1 MTESRSLIES
11 TNLIESLP
19 IELWN
24 IILEFT
30 PHTKAKDFILI
41 VTLYKIFTHNELEEL
56 KQKYI
61 YDYLV
66 GSSPLNKQ
74 IYIIYNNIESIDT
87 KTKYITN
94 YNKVFQMICTL
105 EPDYI
110 INSLIL
116 KNYLL
121 NKITNKKD
129 KVKFEHIT
137 DRIYKD
143 HSVFNNRHYSK
154 MLKHL

>member
-1 MTESRSLIES
+1 MTESQS
-11 TNLIESLP
+11 LIESLP

-41 VTLYKIFTHNELEEL
+41 VTLYKIFTPDELDEL

-61 YDYLV
+61 YDYLI
-66 GSSPLNKQ
+66 GSSPLNKM
-74 IYIIYNNIESIDT
+74 IYTVYNNLNNIDT
-87 KTKYITN
+87 KKKYIRN
-94 YNKVFQMICTL
+94 YCNIFQMMSTL
-105 EPDYI
+105 HSKYI
-110 INSLIL
+110 VNSLIL

-121 NKITNKKD
+121 NKIANEKD

-137 DRIYKD
+137 KRIYND
-143 HSVFNNRHYSK
+143 LCLVNNTNYAK